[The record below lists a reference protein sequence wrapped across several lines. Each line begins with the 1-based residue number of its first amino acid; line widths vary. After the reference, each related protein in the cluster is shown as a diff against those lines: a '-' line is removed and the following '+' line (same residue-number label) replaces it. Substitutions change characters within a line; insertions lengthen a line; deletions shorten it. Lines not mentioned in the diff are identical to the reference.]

1 MGYLKIY
8 FSPIKIGIVGRT
20 GAGKSSLI
28 AALFRLTEPDGKI
41 IIDGI
46 DTKSIGLHDLRSK
59 ISIIP
64 QDQVLFTGTLR
75 KNLDPF
81 GQFNDDVLWNA
92 LEEVQLKESMAAD
105 VQLGLD
111 FLVAEG
117 GSNLSVGQRQ
127 LVCLA
132 RTIFRENR
140 ILVLDEATA
149 NVDLT

>member
-1 MGYLKIY
+1 M
-8 FSPIKIGIVGRT
+8 IKIGIVGRT

-46 DTKSIGLHDLRSK
+46 DSKSIGLHELRSK

-64 QDQVLFTGTLR
+64 QDPVLFTGTLR

-92 LEEVQLKESMAAD
+92 LEDVQLKESMAAE

-149 NVDLT
+149 NIDLT